1 MDIMGKV
8 QGQYGCSVLAA
19 LEMNPH
25 CLTVLTLDTNI
36 IITITIIFCSMSTI
50 IVTTTE
56 MLEFTVQ
63 VCNN

>member
-8 QGQYGCSVLAA
+8 QDQYGCTDLAA
-19 LEMNPH
+19 SEMNPH
-25 CLTVLTLDTNI
+25 CLTVLTLLTAM
-36 IITITIIFCSMSTI
+36 IITITIIFRSMSTI

-63 VCNN
+63 VHNN